1 MNAQP
6 AVSVVL
12 PVYNREELVA
22 RAIASNIGQRFEDF
36 ELIVVDDGSTDAT
49 QQVVRSFADRRLKL
63 VSLPAN
69 GGNARARNAGIDLAR
84 GEFIATMDSD
94 DVTLPERLGKQVSFL
109 RANPRVAILG
119 TQIIKCQRNG
129 VLRPKYCA
137 EDGIIKARL
146 LMLDGSAMIH
156 PSTMMRASFL
166 DEHRLRYPDVPTD
179 VDHALWIEAMA
190 LGARFSILQDYL
202 LEYHRHGGNLV
213 VPDGPGFL
221 EHERRKSPMRA
232 RILGLFFPAL
242 SEAEAMA
249 IARWMEHG
257 RRNSKADVL
266 AALEAIRKTRTDD
279 TSRLG
284 ESKAEVH
291 RILEGHMNSAEATLR
306 SAQDKREGGAQ

>member
-1 MNAQP
+1 VNAQP

-12 PVYNREELVA
+12 PVYNREKLVA
-22 RAIASNIGQRFEDF
+22 RAIASILDQRFEDF
-36 ELIVVDDGSTDAT
+36 ELIVVDDGSTDGT
-49 QQVVRSFADRRLKL
+49 RQVVRSFADHRLKL
-63 VSLPAN
+63 VGLPAN
-69 GGNARARNAGIDLAR
+69 GGNALARNAGMDLAR

-94 DVTLPERLGKQVSFL
+94 DVSLPERLGKQVAFL
-109 RANPRVAILG
+109 RDNPQVSILG

-129 VLRPKYCA
+129 VFRPEYSDK
-137 EDGIIKARL
+137 DGIIKARL

-156 PSTMMRASFL
+156 PSTMMRAAFI

-190 LGARFSILQDYL
+190 LGAHFSVLQDYL
-202 LEYHRHGGNLV
+202 LEYHRHGANLV
-213 VPDGPGFL
+213 LPQGPGYL

-242 SEAEAMA
+242 SEQEAMA
-249 IARWMEHG
+249 IANWMEHG

-266 AALEAIRKTRTDD
+266 AALAAIRKTRTDD

-291 RILEGHMNSAEATLR
+291 RILEGHRNSAEEALR
-306 SAQDKREGGAQ
+306 SAQEKHGGGAH